1 MIGIKKKSIVVTKA
15 IVQMITVRIVI
26 ASLESCDELSPGIIL
41 NETKDIIEIELV
53 ADASKN
59 FDASGN
65 NMTFDGY
72 CNYDYSKLSNL
83 CIEWNEPIFRSR
95 FSLEPNSSFRLG
107 GTLGLFTVEDIRYD
121 TLRIKT
127 ARDSFEYF
135 GKEQIFE
142 AFKREERKLFYLR
155 IE

>member
-1 MIGIKKKSIVVTKA
+1 MVGMKKKSLEGTKV
-15 IVQMITVRIVI
+15 ILQMLALLLVI
-26 ASLESCDELSPGIIL
+26 ASLESCDELSPGLIL

-83 CIEWNEPIFRSR
+83 YIEWNEPILKSR

-107 GTLGLFTVEDIRYD
+107 GTLGLFSVEDVHYD

-127 ARDSFEYF
+127 VVDSFEYL
-135 GKEQIFE
+135 GKEQIFD
-142 AFKREERKLFYLR
+142 AFKREERKMFYLR